1 MGRHSDHNHTGG
13 TPGMRVPDGAR
24 VLVARSP
31 DRAGQLVTALRRVG
45 AEPLLLPLIDFEQA
59 SDQHSLDV
67 AFDALGAGAYTW
79 LVISSVTT
87 VQALEAKAA
96 ERGASLSSWLPGS
109 ILVATIGPATRSFLE
124 SRGIS
129 VDLAPTGQQSGTGL
143 LDIWPQNQGSVLLP
157 QADIADPRLR
167 KGLEARGAAVQAVTA
182 YNTVDYPADP
192 RRALPASAP
201 ASPQTS
207 PQTSPHGTGPAG
219 QDAPP
224 PTVLTVAEA
233 KAEIGAGRLHAVVAA
248 SPSAVRRIHADL
260 APLGNCRFV
269 AIGRSTAAEAASL
282 GLTVAAVAQEPTAS
296 GLVAAVVRSLDH
308 QHSSP
313 HPSVAEP
320 SAKDTI

>member
-1 MGRHSDHNHTGG
+1 
-13 TPGMRVPDGAR
+13 MRVPDGAR

-31 DRAGQLVTALRRVG
+31 DRAGELVTALRRVG
-45 AEPLLLPLIDFEQA
+45 AEPMLLPLIDFEQA

-96 ERGASLSSWLPGS
+96 ERGATLSSWLPGGL
-109 ILVATIGPATRSFLE
+109 LVATIGPATRSFLE
-124 SRGIS
+124 SRGVS
-129 VDLAPTGQQSGTGL
+129 VDLAPTGQQSGSGL
-143 LDIWPQNQGSVLLP
+143 LDIWPANQGSVLLP

-167 KGLEARGAAVQAVTA
+167 RGLEARGAFVQAVTA

-192 RRALPASAP
+192 RRALPAFPSGSAP
-201 ASPQTS
+201 ASPQTLT
-207 PQTSPHGTGPAG
+207 QGTGPAG
-219 QDAPP
+219 QDPP
-224 PTVLTVAEA
+224 APTVLTVAEA

-248 SPSAVRRIHADL
+248 SPSAARRIHADL
-260 APLGNCRFV
+260 GPLGNCRFV

-282 GLTVAAVAQEPTAS
+282 GLSVAAVAQEPTAS

-308 QHSSP
+308 QHSPS

-320 SAKDTI
+320 SAKDTL

>member
-1 MGRHSDHNHTGG
+1 MGGPAG
-13 TPGMRVPDGAR
+13 TRVPDGAR

-31 DRAGQLVTALRRVG
+31 DRAGELVTALRRVG
-45 AEPLLLPLIDFEQA
+45 AEPMLLPLIDFEQA

-87 VQALEAKAA
+87 VQALESKAA
-96 ERGASLSSWLPGS
+96 ERGASLSNWLPGGL
-109 ILVATIGPATRSFLE
+109 LVATIGPATRTFLE

-143 LDIWPQNQGSVLLP
+143 LDIWPANQGSVLLP

-167 KGLEARGAAVQAVTA
+167 RGLEARGAFVQAVTA
-182 YNTVDYPADP
+182 YNTVEYPADP
-192 RRALPASAP
+192 RRALPAFPSGPVP
-201 ASPQTS
+201 ASPQTLT
-207 PQTSPHGTGPAG
+207 QRAGPVG

-248 SPSAVRRIHADL
+248 SPSAARRIHADL

-282 GLTVAAVAQEPTAS
+282 GLSVDAVAQEPTAS

-308 QHSSP
+308 QHSPP

-320 SAKDTI
+320 SAKDTL

>member
-1 MGRHSDHNHTGG
+1 MGRHSDRNHAGG
-13 TPGMRVPDGAR
+13 APGMRVPDGAR

-31 DRAGQLVTALRRVG
+31 DRAGELVTALRRVG

-109 ILVATIGPATRSFLE
+109 LLVATIGPATRRVLE

-143 LDIWPQNQGSVLLP
+143 LDIWPANQGSVLLP

-167 KGLEARGAAVQAVTA
+167 RGLEARGAFVQAVTA

-192 RRALPASAP
+192 RRALPAFPHGSAP
-201 ASPQTS
+201 ASPQTLT
-207 PQTSPHGTGPAG
+207 QGTGPAG

-248 SPSAVRRIHADL
+248 SPSAARRIHADL

-282 GLTVAAVAQEPTAS
+282 GLGVAAVAQEPTAS

-308 QHSSP
+308 QHSPP
-313 HPSVAEP
+313 HQSVAEP

>member
-1 MGRHSDHNHTGG
+1 
-13 TPGMRVPDGAR
+13 MRVPEGAR

-31 DRAGQLVTALRRVG
+31 DRAGELVTALRRVG

-96 ERGASLSSWLPGS
+96 ERGSSLSNWLPGS
-109 ILVATIGPATRSFLE
+109 ILVATIGPATRRVLE

-143 LDIWPQNQGSVLLP
+143 LDIWPANQGSVLLP

-192 RRALPASAP
+192 RRTLPAFP
-201 ASPQTS
+201 TDPPQ
-207 PQTSPHGTGPAG
+207 GTGPAG
-219 QDAPP
+219 EDAPP
-224 PTVLTVAEA
+224 PTVLTAAEA

-248 SPSAVRRIHADL
+248 SPSAARRIHADL

-269 AIGRSTAAEAASL
+269 AIGRSTSAEAAFL
-282 GLTVAAVAQEPTAS
+282 GLAVDAVAEEPTAS

-308 QHSSP
+308 QQPPP
-313 HPSVAEP
+313 HPSAAEP
-320 SAKDTI
+320 SAKDTTI